1 MYLEHFRLTQ
11 KPFQINT
18 DPAFLWLGEKHREAL
33 SSLRYG
39 LLENKGFLLL
49 TGDVGVGKTTI
60 INTLLQELG
69 NQDQVVVVHDPMLEH
84 LDFFNY
90 VAKSFGLS
98 GGYKTKGEF
107 LVEFSAF
114 LLRAYYHNYRI
125 LLIIDECQLI
135 NPDFLTEIRLFSNF
149 EKKGNKLINVIFV
162 GQLEFNDILLRPENR
177 AIRQRINV
185 NYNISPLTKAET
197 ADYIDYRLTAAGS
210 KKKIFKQ
217 SAVHEIYK
225 FSKGYPRLIN
235 IIADRALLSGY
246 VKSKRRIKKRLIKEC
261 AWELDISRFRKSAG
275 TPQIE
280 QGKIN

>member
-18 DPAFLWLGEKHREAL
+18 DPSFFWLGEKHREAL
-33 SSLRYG
+33 AALNYG

-60 INTLLQELG
+60 VNTLLHELG
-69 NQDQVVVVHDPMLEH
+69 SRDKVAVIHDPMLEH

-90 VAKSFGLS
+90 VARSFGLE
-98 GGYKTKGEF
+98 GGYKTKGDF
-107 LVEFSAF
+107 LVAFSAF
-114 LLRAYYHNYRI
+114 LLKAYYHNQRV
-125 LLIIDECQLI
+125 LLVIDECQLI

-197 ADYIDYRLTAAGS
+197 ADYINYRLGVAGS
-210 KKKIFKQ
+210 KKKIFKK
-217 SAVHEIYK
+217 SALREIYRY
-225 FSKGYPRLIN
+225 SKGYPRLIN
-235 IIADRALLSGY
+235 IIADRALLSAY
-246 VKSKRRIKKRLIKEC
+246 VKSARRVKKRIVREC
-261 AWELDISRFRKSAG
+261 ARELDISRFRKSAVPHLAPDQ
-275 TPQIE
+275 T
-280 QGKIN
+280 N

>member
-18 DPAFLWLGEKHREAL
+18 DPEFFWLGEKHREAL
-33 SSLRYG
+33 AALNYG

-69 NQDQVVVVHDPMLEH
+69 SRDKVAVIHDPMLEH

-90 VAKSFGLS
+90 VAQSFGLA

-107 LVEFSAF
+107 LVAFSAF
-114 LLRAYYHNYRI
+114 LLKAYYHNQRV
-125 LLIIDECQLI
+125 LLVIDECQLI

-162 GQLEFNDILLRPENR
+162 GQLEFNDILLRHENR

-197 ADYIDYRLTAAGS
+197 ADYIKYRLSVAGS
-210 KKKIFKQ
+210 KKKIFKK
-217 SAVHEIYK
+217 SALREIYRY
-225 FSKGYPRLIN
+225 SKGYPRLIN

-246 VKSKRRIKKRLIKEC
+246 VKSRRRIRKRIIREC
-261 AWELDISRFRKSAG
+261 ARELDISRFRKSAG
-275 TPQIE
+275 SHMAPDQT
-280 QGKIN
+280 N

>member
-18 DPAFLWLGEKHREAL
+18 DPAFFWLGEKHREAL
-33 SSLRYG
+33 AALNYG

-60 INTLLQELG
+60 INTLLHELG
-69 NQDQVVVVHDPMLEH
+69 SGDQVAVIHDPMLEH

-90 VAKSFGLS
+90 VARCFGLD

-107 LVEFSAF
+107 LVAFSAF
-114 LLRAYYHNYRI
+114 LLKAYYHNQRV

-162 GQLEFNDILLRPENR
+162 GQLEFNDILLRPEYR

-185 NYNISPLTKAET
+185 NYNISPLTKSET
-197 ADYIDYRLTAAGS
+197 ADYINYRLGVAGS
-210 KKKIFKQ
+210 KKKIFKK
-217 SAVHEIYK
+217 SALREIYRY
-225 FSKGYPRLIN
+225 SKGYPRLIN
-235 IIADRALLSGY
+235 IIADRALLSAY
-246 VKSKRRIKKRLIKEC
+246 VKSKRRIRKRIIREC
-261 AWELDISRFRKSAG
+261 ARELDISRFRKSAVPHLEAG
-275 TPQIE
+275 
-280 QGKIN
+280 